1 MSTYFLYA
9 TIGHT
14 AAGKTTLCKYLLED
28 GNIVFSYIEE
38 GQIKRDI
45 VGNYSTKDSL
55 NENLRDVAYDIAIG
69 QARDYLDKSDVLIDD
84 SFHRLERRKKLY
96 AMAKAKHNTPEIIW
110 LYCYCPNIK
119 KIEKRIDQR
128 KIAVKKAETQ
138 ADSMSIYN
146 HIIETFD
153 IPNISEIPLDINGAI
168 IYINTDNNQI
178 ERVEFNTTASTLH
191 NRVEELFSRIQLQQ
205 KEWREKG

>member
-1 MSTYFLYA
+1 
-9 TIGHT
+9 
-14 AAGKTTLCKYLLED
+14 
-28 GNIVFSYIEE
+28 
-38 GQIKRDI
+38 
-45 VGNYSTKDSL
+45 
-55 NENLRDVAYDIAIG
+55 
-69 QARDYLDKSDVLIDD
+69 
-84 SFHRLERRKKLY
+84 
-96 AMAKAKHNTPEIIW
+96 MAKAKHNTPEIIW

-153 IPNISEIPLDINGAI
+153 IPNISEFPLDINGAI